1 VKFVTEDAFLTK
13 LAPILE
19 VSRNDLTEDFRLEY
33 GNWDSLTVMA
43 TIAAIDEHFDLTV
56 SPNELAACSSIKDLL
71 ELIRTNRSQA

>member
-1 VKFVTEDAFLTK
+1 MAEDAFLTK

-19 VSRNDLTEDFRLEY
+19 VSREDLTDDFKLEY

-43 TIAAIDEHFDLTV
+43 TIAAIDEHYDLSV

-71 ELIRTNRSQA
+71 ELIRTNKSQ